1 VVYAWL
7 DLSAVLIFAVLI
19 LIYGASGAV
28 IYWLAY
34 GAPIRGHVQSLS
46 GVVPPFVAT
55 TGVMFALLTGFLASD
70 VGNRNRQAWQAVHTE
85 ASAAT
90 SLHTLSIAAASD
102 MAAIRAALRDYLRSV
117 VADEWPRM
125 SGDGAAART
134 EAAQATLLREVSD
147 PSIATQSGQAVHSAL
162 LANVL
167 RMRDA
172 RAQRL
177 ALASDRTND
186 VKWITVLLLGMLTQV
201 SIGLVHL
208 ERARAKIAALSVFT
222 VAAVITLGL
231 LAIQEGPFDGPI
243 QIPPTPIVHS
253 LEAMAAG

>member
-1 VVYAWL
+1 VIYAWL
-7 DLSAVLIFAVLI
+7 DMSAVLIFAVLV
-19 LIYGASGAV
+19 LIYGASGAA

-34 GAPIRGHVQSLS
+34 GAPIRGHVQSLA
-46 GVVPPFVAT
+46 GVAAPFIAT
-55 TGVMFALLTGFLASD
+55 TGVLFGLLTGFLASD
-70 VGNRNRQAWQAVHTE
+70 VGNRNRQAWRAVHTE

-90 SLHTLSIAAASD
+90 SLETLSIAATSD
-102 MAAIRAALRDYLRSV
+102 MAAIRAALRDYLQSV
-117 VADEWPRM
+117 VTDEWPRM
-125 SGDGAAART
+125 AEHGAATKT

-147 PSIATQSGQAVHSAL
+147 PKIATQSGQAVHSAL
-162 LANVL
+162 LVTVL

-172 RAQRL
+172 RAERL

-208 ERARAKIAALSVFT
+208 ERARAKVAAVTVFT
-222 VAAVITLGL
+222 VGAVITLGL

-243 QIPPTPIVHS
+243 QIPPTPIEHS
-253 LEAMAAG
+253 LKAMATG